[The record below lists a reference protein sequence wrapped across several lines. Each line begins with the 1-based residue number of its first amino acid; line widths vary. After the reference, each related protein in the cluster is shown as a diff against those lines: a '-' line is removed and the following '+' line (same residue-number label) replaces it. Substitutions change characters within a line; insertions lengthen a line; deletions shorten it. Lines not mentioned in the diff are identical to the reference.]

1 MEWNRKNRWRCHIGK
16 KRLSYFD
23 KLFLFILVSFF
34 LSFLFLIYIDKR
46 LFSILKNYVDIEVS
60 NLTTRIVNQVISYN
74 RFDNTYLKRH
84 SDGSYSYDTKVIN
97 DYVDLVT
104 EKIDYE
110 LSNVEAGKIDSLF
123 FRKNNKYK
131 NIKNGLIFDVMFSSI
146 KGSTLFSSIGP
157 GIPVRLSF
165 IGEVTSSID
174 IKTKEY
180 GINNI
185 LVKVILNINIKERT
199 SMPFTSNEQI
209 IKISEPLTV
218 DIIKGDIPEYY
229 KTS

>member
-1 MEWNRKNRWRCHIGK
+1 M
-16 KRLSYFD
+16 
-23 KLFLFILVSFF
+23 
-34 LSFLFLIYIDKR
+34 
-46 LFSILKNYVDIEVS
+46 
-60 NLTTRIVNQVISYN
+60 
-74 RFDNTYLKRH
+74 KRH

-97 DYVDLVT
+97 EYVDLVT

-131 NIKNGLIFDVMFSSI
+131 NIKNGLIFEVMFSSI

-180 GINNI
+180 GINNV

>member
-1 MEWNRKNRWRCHIGK
+1 M
-16 KRLSYFD
+16 
-23 KLFLFILVSFF
+23 
-34 LSFLFLIYIDKR
+34 
-46 LFSILKNYVDIEVS
+46 
-60 NLTTRIVNQVISYN
+60 
-74 RFDNTYLKRH
+74 KRH

-131 NIKNGLIFDVMFSSI
+131 NIKNGLIS
-146 KGSTLFSSIGP
+146 
-157 GIPVRLSF
+157 VRLSI

-180 GINNI
+180 GINNV

-229 KTS
+229 KTSLFVL

>member
-1 MEWNRKNRWRCHIGK
+1 M
-16 KRLSYFD
+16 
-23 KLFLFILVSFF
+23 
-34 LSFLFLIYIDKR
+34 
-46 LFSILKNYVDIEVS
+46 
-60 NLTTRIVNQVISYN
+60 
-74 RFDNTYLKRH
+74 KRH

-131 NIKNGLIFDVMFSSI
+131 NIKNGLIFEVMFSSI
-146 KGSTLFSSIGP
+146 NGSTLFSSIGP

-180 GINNI
+180 GINNV